1 MGENADFK
9 TASLATTYEI
19 DDSFDSTKFIR
30 MRLRIA
36 HDGIN
41 PNKSSFVVEG
51 LENAEKSIYNSPI
64 LANVTFDD
72 EGNPQFGGHDMEYEP
87 DKTKD
92 GEYKLIYKETPI
104 GVIPESCNYKIEDYN
119 GKKYAFADCYIYKGY
134 SNYAQNIIERD
145 KEIKL
150 SMEIIVDNYSYD
162 GKEKVFNITDFR
174 YQGITFLNKDYGTG
188 MENARGTTETFSTDE
203 HKEKFILLMSE
214 VKDAIAEWET
224 KQNNKGADDL
234 ENELKYVKS
243 FELSHED
250 IRYSLYQLLRV
261 AEENDNE
268 WYFVDR
274 VFDDNFEYQGYF
286 NSKIYRQSYVKD
298 GDNVSFTGD
307 RIELF
312 QERLTAEEKASLDS
326 LRANYE
332 SIKTEFDSYKELYKT
347 EEPVVESLRKYQ
359 VDKMAEER
367 VVAENA
373 IYAKFDETLKDNKEY
388 ENLKAHSGEYD
399 LETLSEKCFSILGKF
414 AANNP
419 QTTFQKNNK
428 ISVDRTLPESDPYGG
443 LYEIYG
449 KKK

>member
-1 MGENADFK
+1 MGENTDFK
-9 TASLATTYEI
+9 MASLVTTYEI

-36 HDGIN
+36 HDGVN

-51 LENAEKSIYNSPI
+51 LENAEKSIYNSPV
-64 LANVTFDD
+64 LANVIFDED
-72 EGNPQFGGHDMEYEP
+72 GNPQFSGHDMEYEE

-150 SMEIIVDNYSYD
+150 SMEIIVDKYSYD

-188 MENARGTTETFSTDE
+188 MENARGTTETFSADE
-203 HKEKFILLMSE
+203 SKEKFILLMSE
-214 VKDAIAEWET
+214 VKDAITEWET
-224 KQNNKGADDL
+224 KQNSKGVGGL
-234 ENELKYVKS
+234 ENEVKFVKS

-268 WYFVDR
+268 WYFIDR
-274 VFDDNFEYQGYF
+274 VYDDNFEYENWEGT
-286 NSKIYRQSYVKD
+286 KIYRQGYAKD
-298 GDNVSFTGD
+298 GDNVSFTSE

-312 QERLTAEEKASLDS
+312 QERLTAEEKAVLDN
-326 LRANYE
+326 LRATYE
-332 SIKTEFDSYKELYKT
+332 SIKAEFDLYKSTYKT
-347 EEPVVESLRKYQ
+347 EETAVESLRKYQ
-359 VDKMAEER
+359 ADKMAEER
-367 VVAENA
+367 MVAENA
-373 IYAKFDETLKDNKEY
+373 IYTKFDGLLKNNQEY
-388 ENLKAHSGEYD
+388 ENIKAHSGEYNV
-399 LETLSEKCFSILGKF
+399 ETLSEKCFSILGKC

-419 QTTFQKNNK
+419 TTTFQKNNK
-428 ISVDRTLPESDPYGG
+428 IIVDRTVPESDPYGG